1 MKIRLYG
8 VKKKSTMY
16 VWMYIIYWHNLTIK
30 QVKNS
35 LERMSILEKNFR
47 VQLGIVGVHGV
58 QSQFLACTK
67 RCLSLNRRSV
77 FLICHASCTQRSN
90 FFPTMVDKDNSR
102 YLRGFKQ
109 AFGVHTDDEERWGGV
124 QSHILG
130 VIKRGH
136 KKIFRVH
143 RTSFPDWVKIYY
155 NDRFD

>member
-77 FLICHASCTQRSN
+77 FLILSRSVHAAFKKFSNHGGQRQFSLFERFQTSIRRAYWWWRALRRRAKPYFGRDKERTQKNLPRAQ
-90 FFPTMVDKDNSR
+90 DILSR
-102 YLRGFKQ
+102 
-109 AFGVHTDDEERWGGV
+109 
-124 QSHILG
+124 LG
-130 VIKRGH
+130 
-136 KKIFRVH
+136 
-143 RTSFPDWVKIYY
+143 
-155 NDRFD
+155 